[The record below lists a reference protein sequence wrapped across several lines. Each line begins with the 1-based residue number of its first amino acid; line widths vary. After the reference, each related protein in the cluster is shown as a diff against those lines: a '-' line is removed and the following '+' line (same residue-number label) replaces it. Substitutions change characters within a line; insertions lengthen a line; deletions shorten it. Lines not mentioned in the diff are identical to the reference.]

1 MQPVWRPKILTNLTG
16 ALHFSASN
24 GVRNLQASFYAT
36 CISRVVVGSPLFVFC
51 KRQDLIGLDVAPPL
65 PTPERRSWL
74 LPGQS
79 NKSARVASLE
89 AKAVTRGVTSH
100 VFFDHA
106 ESQMECEIPMLPST
120 QLAFPWLWLNALFR
134 LLGGDARDLVGLT
147 SPSA

>member
-1 MQPVWRPKILTNLTG
+1 
-16 ALHFSASN
+16 
-24 GVRNLQASFYAT
+24 
-36 CISRVVVGSPLFVFC
+36 VVGSPLFVFC

-134 LLGGDARDLVGLT
+134 LLGGDARDLVGLNLAPLLST
-147 SPSA
+147 PKSCLWLQLNQLCFASSAQFGGQGT